1 MVLTFSSSVTAGVP
15 ERSAG
20 RGTWAAGC
28 STGVQPG
35 VGEDRAE
42 RAGSGRCRRVFTRP
56 IAGPLPS
63 SSGAGRA
70 VGADRGAFGRPG
82 ILYGSAGPES
92 RPSLADTV
100 KSPYYQAV
108 RQRSSTLRYVL
119 ADLTKSPAGAAIYAA
134 LAELE
139 RLAALLPLAPGLADR
154 MGVAE
159 VIAQRHERYRELLG
173 RFGEAGDPQSAMAAA
188 APALDD
194 ARRRVES
201 TDWWEALAATLLG
214 AALTD
219 ELFEILVGRTRQVPA
234 AVASSAGSER
244 G

>member
-1 MVLTFSSSVTAGVP
+1 M
-15 ERSAG
+15 
-20 RGTWAAGC
+20 
-28 STGVQPG
+28 
-35 VGEDRAE
+35 
-42 RAGSGRCRRVFTRP
+42 
-56 IAGPLPS
+56 
-63 SSGAGRA
+63 
-70 VGADRGAFGRPG
+70 
-82 ILYGSAGPES
+82 
-92 RPSLADTV
+92 
-100 KSPYYQAV
+100 
-108 RQRSSTLRYVL
+108 L

-219 ELFEILVGRTRQVPA
+219 ELFEILVGGPSGA
-234 AVASSAGSER
+234 AVAAEPERAGEASAGVDANADEAWATRRLRAALAEDAMLAARIAMWGRRLVGEAIVLAREFGGER
-244 G
+244 YPELADKLSVSHARRLENLGLAG

>member
-1 MVLTFSSSVTAGVP
+1 M
-15 ERSAG
+15 
-20 RGTWAAGC
+20 
-28 STGVQPG
+28 
-35 VGEDRAE
+35 
-42 RAGSGRCRRVFTRP
+42 
-56 IAGPLPS
+56 
-63 SSGAGRA
+63 
-70 VGADRGAFGRPG
+70 
-82 ILYGSAGPES
+82 
-92 RPSLADTV
+92 
-100 KSPYYQAV
+100 
-108 RQRSSTLRYVL
+108 L

-173 RFGEAGDPQSAMAAA
+173 RFGEADDPQSAMAAA

-219 ELFEILVGRTRQVPA
+219 ELFEILVGEPIGAA
-234 AVASSAGSER
+234 AVAEPERAGEASAGVDATADEAWAARRLRVALAEDAVLAARIAMWGRRLVGEAIVLAREFGGER
-244 G
+244 YPELADKLAVSHARRLEDLGLAG

>member
-1 MVLTFSSSVTAGVP
+1 M
-15 ERSAG
+15 
-20 RGTWAAGC
+20 
-28 STGVQPG
+28 
-35 VGEDRAE
+35 
-42 RAGSGRCRRVFTRP
+42 
-56 IAGPLPS
+56 
-63 SSGAGRA
+63 
-70 VGADRGAFGRPG
+70 
-82 ILYGSAGPES
+82 
-92 RPSLADTV
+92 
-100 KSPYYQAV
+100 
-108 RQRSSTLRYVL
+108 L

-219 ELFEILVGRTRQVPA
+219 ELFEILVGGPSGV
-234 AVASSAGSER
+234 AVAAEPERAGEASVGVDANVDEPWATRRLRAALAEDAVLAARIAMWGRRLVGEAIVLAREFGGER
-244 G
+244 YPELADKLAVSHARRLENLGLAG